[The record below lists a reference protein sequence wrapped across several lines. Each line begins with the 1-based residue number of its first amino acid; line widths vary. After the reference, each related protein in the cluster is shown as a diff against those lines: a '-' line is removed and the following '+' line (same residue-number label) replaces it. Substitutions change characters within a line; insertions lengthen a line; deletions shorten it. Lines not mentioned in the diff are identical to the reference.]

1 MGSSDHLRSELDLL
15 LEFARRGRLDLSA
28 VITESVPLAAA
39 PINQALDRLEQY
51 GSGVRTVIHL

>member
-1 MGSSDHLRSELDLL
+1 
-15 LEFARRGRLDLSA
+15 
-28 VITESVPLAAA
+28 VITESVLLAAA